1 MQNWNRF
8 PRAFLALSLLIALC
22 AGVFAPRVDV
32 VEAKPL
38 GAIPLDVII
47 SEVAWAGTSASS
59 TADEWIELYNET
71 GSDIDLS
78 TGWTLA
84 ADDGDPSIVLTGIIP
99 AYGYYLLESVDDS
112 TISDITADQT
122 YSGTLENGG
131 EVLRLNEGLNPIDS
145 ANISGGGWDAG
156 SNYYSMERIGVVV
169 DSASAWIP
177 NDGVIRTGLDSSTP
191 TALPINGTPKTSKVD
206 MALSMTVDNASP
218 SLLGNV
224 VFTLTVTNNGAFAAT
239 NIIVTDVLPVGLT
252 FQSSSSVAY
261 DQSFG
266 IWTIPVLTSGASASL
281 DITAAT
287 TAVGVYKNLAEITS
301 FDQLDPDS
309 TPGNNSTIEDDD
321 DFKNVIP
328 LGTPILGITNTVNN
342 PTPNVG
348 SNVVF
353 TITVNNPNAG
363 GATGVAVNALLPVG
377 LTYVSHS
384 ATSGTYVAGSGV
396 WAIGNLAS
404 SASATLNITARV
416 TSSGAKNFSAEVSSN
431 EFANN
436 TAIVT
441 VTPVAST
448 QANLS
453 LVQTWNRSTSASGIA
468 ELKIA
473 VKNNEL
479 VNTAT
484 GVQVKAL
491 LPSGLTYVSH
501 TSGMTYNSGTGIWA
515 VGSLAA
521 NATSTL
527 TINVRPSA
535 SGTSTTSFSE
545 IWLSDQFDP
554 NSTPGNGVIGEDD
567 SDSDEVLVS
576 DLSLTQTVDIAGSN
590 AVFTI
595 VVTNAGPDTATGVQV
610 SHSKLNT
617 SYTYV
622 SDNVGDNNVPP
633 DYDRT
638 QPISIW
644 DIGTLASGASTTLTV
659 TTTIVSLDENLAE
672 IYQVN
677 EVDPDSR
684 PNNSSRD
691 EDDDA
696 GGPSADLSLTQTII
710 SPSPYNN
717 SLIDTNVI
725 FRITVT
731 NAGFANA
738 TGVEVKDLLPAGLTY
753 VSHAAPSGTSYSSS
767 SGIWT
772 VGAIARVTSLSLDI
786 TAKVT
791 SYGIKEN
798 HAEVWEAVQTD
809 PDSDPGNGS
818 ITEDDYASVKV
829 TTYRSVIINEIAW
842 SGTAA
847 SAEDEWIE
855 LYNLSGAEITIT
867 GWKIRKN
874 SCGIAGTDYI
884 NLSGKITKDGYFLLE
899 RGATASDNTTVF
911 DMPANQIYL
920 ASSVPALLDSGE
932 TLYLCDNTGKF
943 IDTANQDGFG
953 SASNPWP
960 KGGASPTYP
969 TMERTNN
976 KDEEDS
982 SWGTNNGVT
991 KNGKNAIGGLI
1002 YGTPGRKNSTGTSTT
1017 VSTPIPAA
1025 PTVTPLPVYI
1035 PPDPRPIINE
1045 FLPRPG
1051 FDWNKDGKV
1060 DVFDEFIEIKNLT
1073 SIDISLAGWKLDD
1086 ELNLGSNPFTLP
1098 DVTLKPGQR
1107 IVFYASQTNILLS
1120 DGGDTVRLINPN
1132 GKIYDAYTY
1141 AIAKTEDASI
1151 CRLPDGN
1158 VFGGWFED
1166 CIPTPNLNN
1175 SREGSVP
1182 VMPDEGYQ
1190 SPVCQLPDTLPADFL
1205 YAECRGYGANIWN
1218 TDFWD
1223 QPNFTA
1229 SRYFPQNTS
1238 KWEAIIE

>member
-1 MQNWNRF
+1 MAVGMVEPLQIIQYGKSGIV
-8 PRAFLALSLLIALC
+8 A
-22 AGVFAPRVDV
+22 DV
-32 VEAKPL
+32 PT
-38 GAIPLDVII
+38 
-47 SEVAWAGTSASS
+47 AWAS
-59 TADEWIELYNET
+59 
-71 GSDIDLS
+71 
-78 TGWTLA
+78 
-84 ADDGDPSIVLTGIIP
+84 
-99 AYGYYLLESVDDS
+99 
-112 TISDITADQT
+112 
-122 YSGTLENGG
+122 
-131 EVLRLNEGLNPIDS
+131 
-145 ANISGGGWDAG
+145 
-156 SNYYSMERIGVVV
+156 
-169 DSASAWIP
+169 
-177 NDGVIRTGLDSSTP
+177 NDGITRTGLDSSTP
-191 TALPINGTPKTSKVD
+191 TALPLNGTPKTSKVD
-206 MALSMTVDNASP
+206 LSLLVTVDNSTP
-218 SLLGNV
+218 SVGGNV
-224 VFTLTVTNNGAFAAT
+224 IFTITVTNNGAFAAT
-239 NIIVTDVLPVGLT
+239 NVTVTDLLPSGLT
-252 FQSSSSVAY
+252 FQSSNTITGAY
-261 DQSFG
+261 DNLTG
-266 IWTIPVLTSGASASL
+266 LWTIPLLAIGGSATL

-287 TAVGVYKNLAEITS
+287 TATGVYRNQAEITS
-301 FDQLDPDS
+301 FDQLDPNS
-309 TPGNNSTIEDDD
+309 IPGNNSTTEDDD

-353 TITVNNPNAG
+353 TITVNNPNTA
-363 GATGVAVNALLPVG
+363 ATGVAVTALLPAG

-384 ATSGTYVAGSGV
+384 ATLGTYVSASGI
-396 WAIGNLAS
+396 WTIGNLAS
-404 SASATLNITARV
+404 GASATLNITARV

-436 TAIVT
+436 TAIAT

-448 QANLS
+448 QADLS

-473 VKNNEL
+473 VHNDDPA
-479 VNTAT
+479 NTAT

-491 LPSGLTYVSH
+491 LPSGLVYVSH
-501 TSGMTYNSGTGIWA
+501 TSGMTYNSSTGIWA
-515 VGSLAA
+515 VGSLAG

-535 SGTSTTSFSE
+535 SGTSTTSFAE

-554 NSTPGNGVIGEDD
+554 DSTPGNGVLGEDD
-567 SDSDEVLVS
+567 ADSDEVLVA
-576 DLSLTQTVDIAGSN
+576 DLNLSQTVDIAGSN
-590 AVFTI
+590 AIFTI
-595 VVTNAGPDTATGVQV
+595 VVANAGPDNATGVKV
-610 SHSKLNT
+610 RNSKLNT

-622 SDNVGDNNVPP
+622 SSGSTAGTYTSSTGEWN
-633 DYDRT
+633 
-638 QPISIW
+638 
-644 DIGTLASGASTTLTV
+644 IGALASGASVTLTV
-659 TTTIVSLDENLAE
+659 TTTIVLLDENLAE
-672 IYQVN
+672 VSTVN
-677 EVDPDSR
+677 EVDPDSL
-684 PNNSSRD
+684 PANSSRN

-753 VSHAAPSGTSYSSS
+753 VSHTAPSGTSYSSS

-772 VGAIARVTSLSLDI
+772 VGALARVTSLSLDI
-786 TAKVT
+786 TAKVV

-798 HAEVWEAVQTD
+798 QAEVWEAVQTD
-809 PDSDPGNGS
+809 PDSDPGNSS

-855 LYNLSGAEITIT
+855 LYNLSGAEITIA

-874 SCGIAGTDYI
+874 SCGAAGTDYI
-884 NLSGKITKDGYFLLE
+884 TLSGKITKDGYFLLE

-911 DMPANQIYL
+911 DVPANQIYL

-960 KGGASPTYP
+960 KGGASPNYP
-969 TMERTNN
+969 SMERTNN

-1025 PTVTPLPVYI
+1025 PTPTPLPVFI

-1073 SIDISLAGWKLDD
+1073 SIDISLNGWKLDD
-1086 ELNLGSNPFTLP
+1086 ELNLGSNPFHSARCHPQARPAYCL
-1098 DVTLKPGQR
+1098 LR
-1107 IVFYASQTNILLS
+1107 LETNILLS
-1120 DGGDTVRLINPN
+1120 DGGDTVRLISPG

-1141 AIAKTEDASI
+1141 SIAKTEDASI

-1158 VFGGWFED
+1158 VYNGWFED

-1205 YAECRGYGANIWN
+1205 FAECRGYGANIWN
-1218 TDFWD
+1218 TDIWD
-1223 QPNFTA
+1223 QPSSSA
-1229 SRYFPQNTS
+1229 ARYFPQNTS
-1238 KWEAIIE
+1238 KWETIIE